1 MSSGPRVRTPNN
13 RPLKFVLVGLANT
26 GAGLGTIYAAKYFF
40 GAGDITANLLG
51 YGLGLLLGFRLNA
64 SWTFVY
70 QGSQLSAFALY
81 LLAFLVSYAVNLGVV
96 LLLIHG
102 LGANSYLA
110 QAAGIPFYAL
120 FFFITCQHFVFKESR
135 DGSTALTP

>member
-1 MSSGPRVRTPNN
+1 
-13 RPLKFVLVGLANT
+13 
-26 GAGLGTIYAAKYFF
+26 
-40 GAGDITANLLG
+40 
-51 YGLGLLLGFRLNA
+51 
-64 SWTFVY
+64 
-70 QGSQLSAFALY
+70 LY